1 MHKQN
6 TDQIIPFSFR
16 GNNIR
21 AIMLQGEPWFVAKD
35 VCEVLGIGNPS
46 DVVRGLDEDEKMTL
60 DNIEGHSGQRGGA
73 QFLNVVSESG
83 LYALIF
89 KSRKPEAKTFRK
101 WVTSEVLPTLR
112 KTGRYTMPELD
123 PEEAYNRVGANRADI
138 FHHRGPTSKSGL
150 DIRYTMDLTKIA
162 LNPNPRTLDLVQR
175 LTGVDMSD
183 LVEEMDSR
191 LASAR
196 NWDLVF
202 CDFVQDCLTVMPG
215 SRLRC
220 TKLYAVFKRWYA
232 RVQEPGAD
240 EFRARIPSMRTLN
253 TALRKR
259 GYRIEKAG
267 VYYVLDVAIPG
278 SCPYRWDDSDEIEQR
293 DPSTLRPSFAR

>member
-1 MHKQN
+1 MHKKQN

-21 AIMLQGEPWFVAKD
+21 AIMLHGEPWFVAKD
-35 VCEVLGIGNPS
+35 VCDVLEIGNHR
-46 DVVRGLDEDEKMTL
+46 DAVATL
-60 DNIEGHSGQRGGA
+60 DSDERDDVGITDAIGRKQ
-73 QFLNVVSESG
+73 VTICISESG

-138 FHHRGPTSKSGL
+138 FHHRGPVSKSGL

-183 LVEEMDSR
+183 LVEEMESR
-191 LASAR
+191 LASSRDWGIA
-196 NWDLVF
+196 DIEQF
-202 CDFVQDCLTVMPG
+202 QAECLEPLPG
-215 SRLRC
+215 SSESARD
-220 TKLYAVFKRWYA
+220 LYAAFSRWFNQKY
-232 RVQEPGAD
+232 QEVPH
-240 EFRARIPSMRTLN
+240 
-253 TALRKR
+253 
-259 GYRIEKAG
+259 
-267 VYYVLDVAIPG
+267 
-278 SCPYRWDDSDEIEQR
+278 
-293 DPSTLRPSFAR
+293 RPSLPSQRRFGQRLLGFGYQRFRTRTGVFYGNVALIRSL

>member
-21 AIMLQGEPWFVAKD
+21 AIMLHGEPWFVAKD
-35 VCEVLGIGNPS
+35 VCDVLEIGNARDAVS
-46 DVVRGLDEDEKMTL
+46 TLEEDEKMTVGNP
-60 DNIEGHSGQRGGA
+60 DGHSGQRGGA

-112 KTGRYTMPELD
+112 KTGRYTMPEMD

-138 FHHRGPTSKSGL
+138 FHHRGPVSKSGL

-183 LVEEMDSR
+183 LVEEMESR
-191 LASAR
+191 LASSRDWGIA
-196 NWDLVF
+196 DIEQF
-202 CDFVQDCLTVMPG
+202 QAECLEPLPG
-215 SRLRC
+215 SSESARD
-220 TKLYAVFKRWYA
+220 LYAAFSRWFNQKY
-232 RVQEPGAD
+232 QEVPH
-240 EFRARIPSMRTLN
+240 
-253 TALRKR
+253 
-259 GYRIEKAG
+259 
-267 VYYVLDVAIPG
+267 
-278 SCPYRWDDSDEIEQR
+278 
-293 DPSTLRPSFAR
+293 RPSLPSQRRFGQRLLGFGYQRFRTRTGVFYGNVALIRSL

>member
-1 MHKQN
+1 MNENSKK
-6 TDQIIPFSFR
+6 IIPFSFR

-21 AIMLQGEPWFVAKD
+21 AIMVNGEPWFVARD
-35 VCEVLGIGNPS
+35 VCTVLEIA
-46 DVVRGLDEDEKMTL
+46 DHTTATRDLDPDEKGT
-60 DNIEGHSGQRGGA
+60 HTVRTPGGK
-73 QFLNVVSESG
+73 QNLTIISESG

-138 FHHRGPTSKSGL
+138 FHHRGPVSKSGL

-183 LVEEMDSR
+183 LVEEMESR
-191 LASAR
+191 LASSRDWGIA
-196 NWDLVF
+196 DIEQF
-202 CDFVQDCLTVMPG
+202 QAECLEPLPG
-215 SRLRC
+215 SSESARD
-220 TKLYAVFKRWYA
+220 LYAAFSRWFNQKY
-232 RVQEPGAD
+232 QEVPH
-240 EFRARIPSMRTLN
+240 
-253 TALRKR
+253 
-259 GYRIEKAG
+259 
-267 VYYVLDVAIPG
+267 
-278 SCPYRWDDSDEIEQR
+278 
-293 DPSTLRPSFAR
+293 RPSLPSQRRFGQRLLGFGYQRFRTRTGVFYGNVALIRSL